1 MEGSNSTP
9 KKMRKSLTTRPTSK
23 KHLLVK
29 GWTKLV
35 AMAQLLA
42 LLKDMLAYLA
52 ESNLV
57 VAR

>member
-1 MEGSNSTP
+1 
-9 KKMRKSLTTRPTSK
+9 MRKSLTTQPTSK
-23 KHLLVK
+23 KHVLVK

-52 ESNLV
+52 ENNLV